1 MSIKFKSFCS
11 GSGGNAAL
19 LWNWAAGLLIDFAPG
34 CQRDCRGALDAVRLA
49 GTAAAAVLVTHAHGD
64 HINAN
69 SLKVLRAAG
78 LPLLCHPEVALQIKR
93 KYGAGYAGMLR
104 TFERR
109 TEIAGFTVSQARVQ
123 HAPGYYTSAF
133 SITAAGASRNYKASV
148 FTDLN
153 GFTEE
158 HLALAAD
165 SDLLALEANHDPEL
179 LKRYGHPGSEF
190 HLSNLQAALFLHGVC
205 ARSRRQPKAVVLGH
219 LSEDC
224 NAPHLPLAAIEA
236 CFGNNKSPVKFK
248 THVSPRSAP
257 GAVITIK

>member
-1 MSIKFKSFCS
+1 MSIKYRSFCS
-11 GSGGNAAL
+11 GSGGNASL

-34 CQRDCRGALDAVRLA
+34 CQRDCRAALKEVRLA

-69 SLKVLRAAG
+69 SLKILREVG
-78 LPLLCHPEVALQIKR
+78 LPVLCHPEVARQITR
-93 KYGAGYAGMLR
+93 KYGAAYAGLIK
-104 TFERR
+104 TFERT

-133 SITAAGASRNYKASV
+133 GITAAGASRNYKASV

-153 GFTEE
+153 AFTEE

-165 SDLLALEANHDPEL
+165 SDLLVLEANHDLGL
-179 LKRYGHPGSEF
+179 LERYGHPGSEF
-190 HLSNLQAALFLHGVC
+190 HLSNLQAASFLHGVC
-205 ARSRRQPKAVVLGH
+205 ARSRRQPKAVALGH

-224 NAPHLPLAAIEA
+224 NAPHLPPAEIEA
-236 CFGNNKSPVKFK
+236 YFGKKNLPMKFK
-248 THVSPRSAP
+248 THVSPRFAP
-257 GAVITIK
+257 GALITIK